1 MTFEPYPNDA
11 DLQELADAHA
21 TLAAAGIAAGPGGYD
36 VDTLAAAAYDHEWAY
51 RIDRA
56 AGVIGYRVEL
66 RPQRGTTLQPFVSA
80 VGWEP
85 EVALA
90 FALAQ
95 ALTRRAQRT
104 GQPLGA
110 HYASAEAVPVE

>member
-11 DLQELADAHA
+11 DLQELIGARGL
-21 TLAAAGIAAGPGGYD
+21 LAAAGVAAGPRGHD
-36 VDTLAAAAYDHEWAY
+36 VDILAAATYVHGWAY

-56 AGVIGYRVEL
+56 AGIAGYRVEI
-66 RPQRGTTLQPFVSA
+66 RPQDGAALQPLVSG

-85 EVALA
+85 EVAFA

-95 ALTRRAQRT
+95 ALTRRAERI
-104 GQPLGA
+104 GQPIGA
-110 HYASAEAVPVE
+110 PIASAEAIGSE